1 MREWQIRTDMMCNWY
16 ERMADQN
23 RHEVPGMREWQIRTD
38 MMCNWYERMAD
49 QNRHDV

>member
-1 MREWQIRTDMMCNWY
+1 
-16 ERMADQN
+16 
-23 RHEVPGMREWQIRTD
+23 MREWQIRTD